1 MAVGTA
7 DTTGPVVAASTTELD
22 DIEEM
27 LADIAGWVL
36 DEHFQELF
44 CPLTV
49 APLVARVLVTQ
60 AGHTNIHTNTHT
72 YVRT

>member
-22 DIEEM
+22 GIEEM

-49 APLVARVLVTQ
+49 APLVDPVVAEDGAT
-60 AGHTNIHTNTHT
+60 
-72 YVRT
+72 